1 MTGAQFVMTHGEIK
15 MLLWFVDREG
25 ISVGLLS
32 LLLEIQP
39 N

>member
-1 MTGAQFVMTHGEIK
+1 MTHGEIK

-25 ISVGLLS
+25 ISVGVLL
-32 LLLEIQP
+32 LFLEIQP

>member
-15 MLLWFVDREG
+15 MLLWFVDRED